1 MLPYADNGE
10 IDTKG
15 STDMPEK
22 IYTIPVNEAFDAS
35 AEDASNGCPFCS
47 LYNMLEENELETILG
62 ASMMEP
68 DIRQR
73 TNAEG
78 FCATHYHMM
87 FERKNRLGLALILE
101 SHLEEVRKGQAGS
114 LLSTL
119 RAPGADA
126 EKKLSTLE
134 SSCYVCSRIGQAFEK
149 MLDCSVYLWET
160 EKAFRE
166 KTAAQPYFCL
176 IHYRKFMEAGR
187 KRMGKKVFQSFFDA
201 ISATEKAALDQL
213 QEDVSWFCKK
223 FDYRY
228 QDEPW
233 YNAKDAVERAIRLLS
248 GDLHSPKK

>member
-1 MLPYADNGE
+1 
-10 IDTKG
+10 
-15 STDMPEK
+15 
-22 IYTIPVNEAFDAS
+22 
-35 AEDASNGCPFCS
+35 
-47 LYNMLEENELETILG
+47 
-62 ASMMEP
+62 
-68 DIRQR
+68 
-73 TNAEG
+73 
-78 FCATHYHMM
+78 
-87 FERKNRLGLALILE
+87 
-101 SHLEEVRKGQAGS
+101 
-114 LLSTL
+114 
-119 RAPGADA
+119 
-126 EKKLSTLE
+126 
-134 SSCYVCSRIGQAFEK
+134 